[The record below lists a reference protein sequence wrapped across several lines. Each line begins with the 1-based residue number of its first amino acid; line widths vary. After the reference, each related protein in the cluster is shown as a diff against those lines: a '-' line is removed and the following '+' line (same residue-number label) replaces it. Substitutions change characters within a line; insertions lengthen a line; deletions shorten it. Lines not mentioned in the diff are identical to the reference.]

1 MARNGFK
8 KLINNI
14 KKNELY
20 QDENGEYTK
29 MSSSVNLRK
38 YLNGKETANS
48 KEWVPPKVKI
58 TEEDLVKV
66 WNKQNGKCHYWNVDL
81 DMDLLFP
88 ESSNFIPNHPLAPS
102 VDRIDNN
109 KDYTLENIV
118 ICTRFANIGRGSFP
132 YEEMKLVVDHLK
144 KSDYQVII

>member
-14 KKNELY
+14 KKNALY

-38 YLNGKETANS
+38 YLNGKETTNS
-48 KEWVPPKVKI
+48 KEWIPPKVKI
-58 TEEDLVKV
+58 TEEDLVSV
-66 WNKQNGKCHYWNVDL
+66 WNRQNGKCHYWNIDL
-81 DMDLLFP
+81 DMDLLFS
-88 ESSNFIPNHPLAPS
+88 ESLNFIPNHPLAPS

-109 KDYTLENIV
+109 KDYTIDNIV

-132 YEEMKLVVDHLK
+132 YEEMKNVITYLK
-144 KSDYQVII
+144 ENK

>member
-14 KKNELY
+14 KKNALY

-48 KEWVPPKVKI
+48 KDWVPPKVKI

-66 WNKQNGKCHYWNVDL
+66 WNRQNGKCHYWNVDL

-109 KDYTLENIV
+109 KDYTLDNIV

-132 YEEMKLVVDHLK
+132 YEEMKNVVDHLK
-144 KSDYQVII
+144 KSDYQVIV